1 MYIFRFF
8 LWFDLESV
16 MVDLIL
22 IVMSW
27 FIQLFDVGK
36 LLNKFFFIE
45 NVQEKIYS
53 ILFFDFLLFLRMNV
67 WKLNFMISI
76 DIFWI
81 CE

>member
-1 MYIFRFF
+1 
-8 LWFDLESV
+8 

-67 WKLNFMISI
+67 
-76 DIFWI
+76 
-81 CE
+81 